1 MARRQRQEHAEP
13 LERHRAVPPGAP
25 IYEVRAGGHTIEWT
39 DNVAVAVAAF
49 MSTRRPDREVWRLVN
64 GVKSRIVLSNAAPQ
78 PQ

>member
-25 IYEVRAGGHTIEWT
+25 IYEVRAGGATIEWT
-39 DNVAVAVAAF
+39 DNIADAIAAF
-49 MSTRRPDREVWRLVN
+49 LSTRRTDREVYRLVN
-64 GVKSRIVLSNAAPQ
+64 GVKSRIILSNAAPQ